1 MTDIA
6 LQKDKDYFLNTLT
19 AILEPNFNGW
29 KQEDKPSQPAISDD
43 EIKDIAERMFNE
55 IDVNGDGKL
64 QKTEV
69 RDYTKRMKEK
79 SGGEFNE
86 ESFIEYFKNIDANE
100 DGTISK
106 KELLDW
112 VTKAMKQ

>member
-1 MTDIA
+1 
-6 LQKDKDYFLNTLT
+6 
-19 AILEPNFNGW
+19 
-29 KQEDKPSQPAISDD
+29 
-43 EIKDIAERMFNE
+43 MFNE

-100 DGTISK
+100 DGTVSK

-112 VTKAMKQ
+112 VTKAMKQWYPVLKQFIDLSYRNLDIAQQFWTRNLQIESEKATGMEQIK